1 MILPRVGITLGDP
14 GGVGPEIV
22 LKAFVGGFVLPQAQY
37 VLYGS
42 SSFLKKEEKALGLRF
57 PLEIENEKTPARP
70 GVPALHDL
78 PVPPGSWKIGSPSA
92 VNGLASFRYFEA
104 AVDDARKGKIQ
115 ALVTAPISKASW
127 ALAGIRWKGHT
138 DYLSRF
144 YPGVI
149 MAFWSD
155 RLKVALLTHHLPLKA
170 ALKKVTRENLEKFF
184 IMLHRNL
191 KMGKAGGFEFLVA
204 GLNPH
209 AGEDGL
215 LGREEIETIAPAVK
229 AARKRGL
236 KISGPYPPDVVFR
249 AAFGRKNVFVVALY
263 HDQGLI
269 PFKLAAFESGVNV
282 SLGLPFARTSP
293 DHGTAFDIAGKNR
306 ANPLSFVE
314 AVRLAVAFAPPA
326 SFSHGL
332 KSG

>member
-1 MILPRVGITLGDP
+1 MTLPRVGITLGDP

-22 LKAFVGGFVLPQAQY
+22 LKAFGGNFALPKAQY
-37 VLYGS
+37 VFYGS
-42 SSFLKKEEKALGLRF
+42 SSVLKREEKALGIRLPLKTEEVKSCARRGALTLRD
-57 PLEIENEKTPARP
+57 I
-70 GVPALHDL
+70 
-78 PVPPGSWKIGSPSA
+78 PVAPGSVKTGSSSA
-92 VNGLASFRYFEA
+92 ASGLASFRYFQA
-104 AVDDARKGKIQ
+104 AAADARKGNLQ

-127 ALAGIRWKGHT
+127 ALAGIRWSGHT
-138 DYLSRF
+138 DYLSRL

-155 RLKVALLTHHLPLKA
+155 RLKVALLSHHLSLRQ
-170 ALKKVTRENLEKFF
+170 ALKKVTRKNLEEFF
-184 IMLHRNL
+184 LSLHYCL
-191 KMGKAGGFEFLVA
+191 KKVGPRGFEYLVA

-209 AGEDGL
+209 AGEDGT
-215 LGREEIETIAPAVK
+215 LGREEVEVIAPAVT
-229 AARKRGL
+229 AARSRGL

-249 AAFGRKNVFVVALY
+249 TALGRKNVLVIALF

-269 PFKLAAFESGVNV
+269 PFKLAAFESGVNL

-314 AVRLAVAFAPPA
+314 AVRLAAALAP
-326 SFSHGL
+326 STLSETL
-332 KSG
+332 T

>member
-1 MILPRVGITLGDP
+1 MTLPRVGITLGDP

-22 LKAFVGGFVLPQAQY
+22 LKAFGGDFALPQAQY

-42 SSFLKKEEKALGLRF
+42 SSLLQKEEKALRLHLPLVTEKENKRALR
-57 PLEIENEKTPARP
+57 E
-70 GVPALHDL
+70 ALIVYDI
-78 PVPPGSWKIGSPSA
+78 PVPPGSGKIGSPSTA
-92 VNGLASFRYFEA
+92 NGLASFRYFEA
-104 AVDDARKGKIQ
+104 AAAAAREGKLQ

-144 YPGVI
+144 YPGAI

-155 RLKVALLTHHLPLKA
+155 RLKVALLSHHVSLQD
-170 ALKKVTRENLEKFF
+170 ALKKVTRKNLEEFF
-184 IMLHRNL
+184 LSLHRNL
-191 KMGKAGGFEFLVA
+191 KKVKPGGFEFFVA

-215 LGREEIETIAPAVK
+215 LGREEIEKIAPAVK

-249 AAFGRKNVFVVALY
+249 AALGKENVFVVALY

-293 DHGTAFDIAGKNR
+293 DHGTAFDIAGKNV
-306 ANPLSFVE
+306 ASPQSLI
-314 AVRLAVAFAPPA
+314 AAIRLAAT
-326 SFSHGL
+326 FS
-332 KSG
+332 SSP